1 MKATEIKL
9 DDNSEMEVFS
19 EYLNK
24 EIRLCISDDLE
35 ASVEELTDEYKE
47 KITCFVNNIP
57 QWYNAVCNSIILW
70 AKDTY
75 KIDAHLEDIE
85 LMCIFVLFEQNA
97 DELFGLGF
105 RTEFD
110 VEHGGGIKIKV
121 GANTHLIR
129 TKRRLAAKLYG

>member
-9 DDNSEMEVFS
+9 DDNFEVEVFS

-24 EIRLCISDDLE
+24 EICLCISDDLE

-47 KITCFVNNIP
+47 KITCFVNSIS
-57 QWYNAVCNSIILW
+57 QWYSVVCNSIVSW

-75 KIDAHLEDIE
+75 KIDAHLQDIK
-85 LMCIFVLFEQNA
+85 LMYIFVLFEQNE

-105 RTEFD
+105 RAEFD
-110 VEHGGGIKIKV
+110 IEHGCGIKIKV
-121 GANTHLIR
+121 SDGKYNIIEVGAYDV
-129 TKRRLAAKLYG
+129 AFC

>member
-9 DDNSEMEVFS
+9 DDNFEVGVFS

-47 KITCFVNNIP
+47 KITCFVNSIS
-57 QWYNAVCNSIILW
+57 QWYSAVCNSIVSW

-75 KIDAHLEDIE
+75 KIDAHLQDIK
-85 LMCIFVLFEQNA
+85 LMYIFVLFEQNE

-105 RTEFD
+105 RAEFD
-110 VEHGGGIKIKV
+110 IEHGCGIKIKV
-121 GANTHLIR
+121 SDGKYNIIEVGAYDV
-129 TKRRLAAKLYG
+129 AFC